1 MDTNEKM
8 NPIRFRLKIYA
19 GILLVIMSVGIA
31 GFRIAEDL
39 PLFDAIYFGIVTI
52 ATVGYGDIH
61 PTTVM
66 GKIFA
71 LFLIIGGVGTFLGVV
86 ANATELILSRRE
98 NEIYLQKVHMVLGIF
113 FSEIGTWMLAYF
125 ARLDPDGESKSAHFR
140 ITQSWTDADFV
151 KAQNLLSK
159 HAYRVAIDGIN
170 SEALRNFLDVKGD
183 FLLRLLEN
191 PVLLEHESFTLL
203 LQAIYHLREELLCR
217 EDVASLPVSDYAHLS
232 GDARRAYGLIV
243 PQWLGYMKYLKTS
256 YPYLFHLAVRKNPFD
271 RDASTVVL

>member
-1 MDTNEKM
+1 M
-8 NPIRFRLKIYA
+8 NSIRFRLKIYA
-19 GILLVIMSVGIA
+19 GILLVIMSIGIV
-31 GFRIAEDL
+31 GFRNAEDL

-66 GKIFA
+66 GKLFT

-113 FSEIGTWMLAYF
+113 FSEIGIWMLTYF
-125 ARLDPDGESKSAHFR
+125 ARLDPDAEFKRENFH
-140 ITQSWTDADFV
+140 ITQSWTDADFIL
-151 KAQNLLSK
+151 AQKRISKSEFLLD
-159 HAYRVAIDGIN
+159 IDGIN
-170 SEALRNFLDVKGD
+170 SEALRNFLDIKGD

-217 EDVASLPVSDYAHLS
+217 EDLALLPVSDYAHLS
-232 GDARRAYGLIV
+232 GDARRVYGLIV
-243 PQWLGYMKYLKTS
+243 PQWLGYLKYLKTS
-256 YPYLFHLAVRKNPFD
+256 YPYLFNLAVRKNPFD
-271 RDASTVVL
+271 KDASTVVQ

>member
-1 MDTNEKM
+1 M

-19 GILLVIMSVGIA
+19 GMLLVIMSFGIA
-31 GFRIAEDL
+31 GFHIAEDL

-66 GKIFA
+66 GKIFS

-98 NEIYLQKVHMVLGIF
+98 NQIYLQKVHMVLGIF
-113 FSEIGTWMLAYF
+113 FSEIGTWMLTYF
-125 ARLDPDGESKSAHFR
+125 ARLDPDAASKREHFH
-140 ITQSWTDADFV
+140 ITQSWTDMDFIL
-151 KAQNLLSK
+151 AQKLLSK
-159 HAYRVAIDGIN
+159 CAFRVDIDGLHG
-170 SEALRNFLDVKGD
+170 EALRNFLDIKGD

-217 EDVASLPVSDYAHLS
+217 EDIAALPVSDYAHLS
-232 GDARRAYGLIV
+232 ADARRAYGLIV
-243 PQWLGYMKYLKTS
+243 PQWLGYMRYLKTG

-271 RDASTVVL
+271 MDASTVVQ

>member
-1 MDTNEKM
+1 M

-19 GILLVIMSVGIA
+19 GLLLVIMSIGIA
-31 GFRIAEDL
+31 GFHIAEDL

-61 PTTVM
+61 PTTLV
-66 GKIFA
+66 GKISA

-86 ANATELILSRRE
+86 ANATELVLSRRE
-98 NEIYLQKVHMVLGIF
+98 NQIYLQKVHMVLGIF
-113 FSEIGTWMLAYF
+113 FSETGTWMLNYF
-125 ARLDPDGESKSAHFR
+125 ACLDPDIESKREHFHV
-140 ITQSWTDADFV
+140 TQSWNNADFIQ
-151 KAQNLLSK
+151 AQSLLSK
-159 HAYRVAIDGIN
+159 HTYRVAIDKTN
-170 SEALRNFLDVKGD
+170 SEVLRNFLEAKGD

-217 EDVASLPVSDYAHLS
+217 EDLTSLPVSDYAHLS
-232 GDARRAYGLIV
+232 GDVNRAYGLIV

-271 RDASTVVL
+271 KDASTVVL

>member
-1 MDTNEKM
+1 M

-19 GILLVIMSVGIA
+19 GILLVIMSIGIA
-31 GFRIAEDL
+31 GFRLAEDL

-86 ANATELILSRRE
+86 ANGTELILSRRE

-113 FSEIGTWMLAYF
+113 FSEIGTWMLTYF
-125 ARLDPDGESKSAHFR
+125 ARLDPDGESKSAHFL
-140 ITQSWTDADFV
+140 ITLSWIDADFV

-159 HAYRVAIDGIN
+159 HAYRVAIDGVN
-170 SEALRNFLDVKGD
+170 SEVLRNFLDVKGD

-217 EDVASLPVSDYAHLS
+217 EDLASLPVSDYAHLS

-243 PQWLGYMKYLKTS
+243 PQWLGYMKYLKSS

>member
-1 MDTNEKM
+1 MSH
-8 NPIRFRLKIYA
+8 IRFRLKIYA
-19 GILLVIMSVGIA
+19 GILLVIMSVGIV
-31 GFRIAEDL
+31 GFRIAEGL
-39 PLFDAIYFGIVTI
+39 SLFDAIYFGIVTI

-113 FSEIGTWMLAYF
+113 FSEIGTWMLTFF
-125 ARLDPDGESKSAHFR
+125 ARLDPDAESKKENFH
-140 ITQSWTDADFV
+140 ITQSWTDADFIQ
-151 KAQNLLSK
+151 AQKRLSK
-159 HAYRVAIDGIN
+159 WGFRLDIDEIS
-170 SEALRNFLDVKGD
+170 SESLRNFLVINGD

-203 LQAIYHLREELLCR
+203 LQAIYHLREELLSR
-217 EDVASLPVSDYAHLS
+217 ENLASLPASDYAHLS
-232 GDARRAYGLIV
+232 GDATRVYGLIV
-243 PQWLGYMKYLKTS
+243 PQWLGYMKYLKTG

-271 RDASTVVL
+271 KNASTVVQ

>member
-1 MDTNEKM
+1 M

-19 GILLVIMSVGIA
+19 GILIVIMAIGIT
-31 GFRIAEDL
+31 GFHLAEDI
-39 PLFDAIYFGIVTI
+39 PLFDAVYFGIVTI

-61 PTTVM
+61 PMTVT
-66 GKIFA
+66 GKIFS

-113 FSEIGTWMLAYF
+113 FSEIGTWMLTYLV
-125 ARLDPDGESKSAHFR
+125 RLDPDTESHKDDFHISA
-140 ITQSWTDADFV
+140 SWTDADFV
-151 KAQNLLSK
+151 QAQNRLSTY
-159 HAYRVAIDGIN
+159 AYRVNLDGTHIE
-170 SEALRNFLDVKGD
+170 SLRNFLDAKGD

-217 EDVASLPVSDYAHLS
+217 EDLASLPASDCAHLS

-243 PQWLGYMKYLKTS
+243 PQWLGYMKYLKTG
-256 YPYLFHLAVRKNPFD
+256 YPYLFHLAVRKNPFSK
-271 RDASTVVL
+271 DASPVVQ

>member
-1 MDTNEKM
+1 M

-19 GILLVIMSVGIA
+19 GMLFVIMTIGIA

-61 PTTVM
+61 PTTLV
-66 GKIFA
+66 GKISA

-98 NEIYLQKVHMVLGIF
+98 NQIYLQKVHMVLGIF
-113 FSEIGTWMLAYF
+113 FSEIGTWMLTYF
-125 ARLDPDGESKSAHFR
+125 VRLDPDGESKRAHLH
-140 ITQSWTDADFV
+140 ITPSWTDADFI
-151 KAQNLLSK
+151 KAQNQLSK

-170 SEALRNFLDVKGD
+170 SEDLRDFLNVKGD

-217 EDVASLPVSDYAHLS
+217 ENLALLPASDHAHLS

-256 YPYLFHLAVRKNPFD
+256 YPYLFHLAARKNPFD
-271 RDASTVVL
+271 KDASTVVQ